1 MKVGDLVKYKFDLAS
16 EKIYLVATID
26 PIGCEDKR
34 GNRFV
39 TLYGWNELSAAG
51 MVQRFRLDSLEII
64 SENR

>member
-1 MKVGDLVKYKFDLAS
+1 MKIGDLVKYRFDPAS
-16 EKIYLVATID
+16 EKIYLVATVD

-39 TLYGWNELSAAG
+39 TLYGWNELNAAG
-51 MVQRFRLDSLEII
+51 LVQRFRLDSLEII